1 MNASEKRQSGYAICA
16 TVAAWIEQCRRLD
29 RTMTA
34 TQTFFVEHI
43 ETPTGRMRIVSDD
56 AHNLRAVDWDDHEP
70 RMRDLL
76 RRHYGANG
84 VQLREAPRLSVAAR
98 ALLAYF
104 AGDLDAIVGLPT
116 ATNGTAFQRTVWAAL
131 REIPAGRTVSYGT
144 LAAEIKRPK
153 AVRAVGLANGA
164 NPIAVVVPCHRVI
177 GADASLTGYGGGLP
191 RKRWL
196 LAHERGER
204 PLFKEPVRDAAR

>member
-1 MNASEKRQSGYAICA
+1 M
-16 TVAAWIEQCRRLD
+16 
-29 RTMTA
+29 

-56 AHNLRAVDWDDHEP
+56 ARNLRAVDWDDHEP
-70 RMRDLL
+70 RMQDLL
-76 RRHYGANG
+76 RRYYGADA
-84 VQLREAPRLSVAAR
+84 VQLRDAAR
-98 ALLAYF
+98 PSAAASALLAYF
-104 AGDLDAIVGLPT
+104 DGDLGAIAGLPT
-116 ATNGTAFQRTVWAAL
+116 ATNGTAFQQAVWSAL
-131 REIPAGRTVSYGT
+131 REIPAGRTVSYGA
-144 LAAEIKRPK
+144 LAAQIGQPK

-177 GADASLTGYGGGLP
+177 GADASLTGYGGGLH

-204 PLFKEPVRDAAR
+204 PLF

>member
-1 MNASEKRQSGYAICA
+1 
-16 TVAAWIEQCRRLD
+16 
-29 RTMTA
+29 MTA
-34 TQTFFVEHI
+34 TQIFFVEHI
-43 ETPTGRMRIVSDD
+43 ETPTGRMRIVCDD

-76 RRHYGANG
+76 RRHYGPNG
-84 VQLREAPRLSVAAR
+84 VQLREVSRLSTAAS

-104 AGDLDAIVGLPT
+104 DGDHDAISRLPT
-116 ATNGTAFQRTVWAAL
+116 ATNGTAFQCAVWSAL
-131 REIPAGRTVSYGT
+131 RRIPAGRTVSYGA
-144 LAAEIKRPK
+144 LAAEIGRPK

-164 NPIAVVVPCHRVI
+164 NPIAIVVPCHRVI
-177 GADASLTGYGGGLP
+177 GANASLTGYGGGLP

-204 PLFKEPVRDAAR
+204 PLFEETARPSAR